1 LTDFAFRY
9 HIRPIASGEDLMRL
23 AILGLS
29 IALMSAAHAQPD
41 TRPQVVLPLPE
52 DSYNLSVGE
61 ATKLNFPVV
70 FDRIELTSDTV
81 VQAKPLSDRVLTLQ
95 GLAEG
100 EVIMT
105 VFAGAKELYSA
116 TITVGTEKGHVVKF
130 YGYTREKDHIPD
142 FIGFYCTET
151 SCGRADKE
159 LKGAREYND
168 QSESVQ
174 TNPDGSKVKIETRGR
189 R

>member
-1 LTDFAFRY
+1 
-9 HIRPIASGEDLMRL
+9 MRL

-29 IALMSAAHAQPD
+29 IALMSAAHAQSD
-41 TRPQVVLPLPE
+41 YRPRIELPLPE

-61 ATKLNFPVV
+61 ATKLRFPDV
-70 FDRIELTSDTV
+70 FDRIELTTDSV

-100 EVIMT
+100 ETIMT
-105 VFAGAKELYSA
+105 VFAGSKELYSA
-116 TITVGTEKGHVVKF
+116 TIIVGTERGHVVKF
-130 YGYTREKDHIPD
+130 YGLPKTPD
-142 FIGFYCTET
+142 FVGFYCTET

-159 LKGAREYND
+159 LKGAREYTD

-174 TNPDGSKVKIETRGR
+174 TNPDGSKTKIETRGR
-189 R
+189 STTPPR